1 LHVKSNNATTVES
14 TTWQMLVRFVNHA
27 ADGSVLKFLE
37 RHMIKRYH
45 ENRKVMF
52 PNANTEL

>member
-14 TTWQMLVRFVNHA
+14 TTWQMLVRFVKHP

-37 RHMIKRYH
+37 RHTIKRYH
-45 ENRKVMF
+45 EIRKVMF